1 VGNLAE
7 ALGIAPDTLKTA
19 SGPVPAPKYLNLA
32 GSHQNGALYNADA
45 IASGGV
51 DGGHRDVLIVEG
63 GFDAALAGQILG
75 DTCAVVTFGGAAQR
89 PSARRLNQLRAAG
102 RIFVL
107 MDADEAGQ
115 SAAQRL
121 MTALGGDSRPGDH
134 KITIPD
140 HNTSIPD
147 HPARIPAHE
156 ATAPLVIP
164 VRLPVGKDVTEYL
177 IDHGGDLGALI
188 RAACDTSAA
197 ADWRHGLPDGL
208 RSALL
213 RFFPPAAAPLMEL
226 VARAAAQGQINPAAF
241 TLNDL
246 IEAGRA
252 QNYGL
257 AASSLRRVF
266 ALLVDHFFSKL
277 AAEERQSKGSNNEKN
292 AGRGDAGRRA
302 DLFALRSRQAVHS
315 AILAWAKPR
324 IVEAYFPAGRDAAGE
339 PVEAPRLARVRAAML
354 AVVDFDAE
362 EAQDYAAQLDLRVED
377 WVESLDDLA
386 RARYQQAVRRAAGDF
401 DQVRASLDDDHST
414 PLPEEFTLGKSGD
427 YRAAFLR
434 ATNDP
439 TERRSRR
446 QIARLIG
453 VSDASVGV
461 MVNRAGLVR
470 AHSEGEYEYRSVVA
484 PGHVHAVARRGAR
497 EVQGFPRALVAD
509 YDDGRRR
516 EQPYEPDH
524 PAAAAAAIAFVGAHL
539 SAGARVSIR
548 FQVANKYER
557 REVMKQEPCP
567 RSAGRATAQAAAP
580 GATDHPTAADHSPAG
595 DLPDVPDVPDAEKPA
610 RRPAVRPFYGPG
622 FNPAWVEAQMRLA
635 ITLLEPERYAWR
647 GEFDLLDTSTG
658 EIFHE
663 PTARELVGLLVGRD
677 LRDPLIAELMALGGV
692 RSSLKWPKKV
702 RAARSDYPCG

>member
-1 VGNLAE
+1 
-7 ALGIAPDTLKTA
+7 
-19 SGPVPAPKYLNLA
+19 
-32 GSHQNGALYNADA
+32 
-45 IASGGV
+45 
-51 DGGHRDVLIVEG
+51 
-63 GFDAALAGQILG
+63 
-75 DTCAVVTFGGAAQR
+75 
-89 PSARRLNQLRAAG
+89 
-102 RIFVL
+102 
-107 MDADEAGQ
+107 
-115 SAAQRL
+115 
-121 MTALGGDSRPGDH
+121 
-134 KITIPD
+134 
-140 HNTSIPD
+140 
-147 HPARIPAHE
+147 
-156 ATAPLVIP
+156 
-164 VRLPVGKDVTEYL
+164 
-177 IDHGGDLGALI
+177 
-188 RAACDTSAA
+188 
-197 ADWRHGLPDGL
+197 
-208 RSALL
+208 
-213 RFFPPAAAPLMEL
+213 MEL

-246 IEAGRA
+246 IDAGRA

-266 ALLVDHFFSKL
+266 TLLVDHFFSKL
-277 AAEERQSKGSNNEKN
+277 GTENRSQRGSDSEKN
-292 AGRGDAGRRA
+292 TGRGEAGRGEAGRGEAGRRA
-302 DLFALRSRQAVHS
+302 DLFALRSRQAVHT

-324 IVEAYFPAGRDAAGE
+324 IVEDHFPAGRDEAGD

-354 AVVDFDAE
+354 AVVDFDAD
-362 EAQDYAAQLDLRVED
+362 EAADFAAQVDLRVED
-377 WVESLDDLA
+377 WIEALDDLA
-386 RARYQQAVRRAAGDF
+386 RARYQQAVRRAAGDL

-414 PLPEEFTLGKSGD
+414 PLPEEFTLGKAGD

-524 PAAAAAAIAFVGAHL
+524 PAAAAASIAFVGAHL
-539 SAGARVSIR
+539 SAGARVSIK

-557 REVMKQEPCP
+557 REVMKQEPRQ
-567 RSAGRATAQAAAP
+567 RSANRATERAAAP
-580 GATDHPTAADHSPAG
+580 GANDHVTAG
-595 DLPDVPDVPDAEKPA
+595 DHALAGDRPDVQDVPDVSDAEKPA

-692 RSSLKWPKKV
+692 RVPVVDRRAGKSS
-702 RAARSDYPCG
+702 RSSRRGAVVGPQR